1 MALDLNTGD
10 YKIFRDAFKKFLQAE
25 IIPDYPTWEK
35 EGLVPRKVWSKAGDN
50 GFLCPWVEEEFGG
63 AGAGFEYSLII
74 TEELARAG
82 THVMFPLHSDIVVPY
97 IASYG
102 TPEQKR
108 KWLPGCVSGDI
119 IAAVAMTEPDTG
131 SDLAAIR
138 TTAVRDGDDYVING
152 AKTFISSGI
161 LADLVIV
168 ACKTDPGANPPHRG
182 ISLIVVERD
191 TPGFLR
197 GRKLDKMGLRS
208 QDTSE
213 LIFTD
218 CRVPASNILGQE
230 NAGFTYLM
238 EKLQQER
245 LVCSVMAQGVAERM
259 IQYTIEYCRDRK
271 IFGKP
276 VSSFQHNSFKIV
288 EMATEIELGRTFL
301 NQLVEKHL
309 AGERVV
315 KEVSMAKWWI
325 TEMVNRVAYHCLQL
339 HGGYGFCDEYPI
351 SRDFRD
357 VRIFNI
363 FAGTTEVMKSIIAKE
378 LGL

>member
-1 MALDLNTGD
+1 MALDLNAGD
-10 YKIFRDAFKKFLQAE
+10 YKIFRDAFKRFLQAE
-25 IIPDYPTWEK
+25 IIPNYPRWEK
-35 EGLVPRKVWSKAGDN
+35 EGIIPREVWHKAGDN

-63 AGAGFEYSLII
+63 AGAGFEYSVII

-97 IASYG
+97 IHSYG
-102 TPEQKR
+102 TPEQKQ

-138 TTAVRDGDDYVING
+138 TTAVRDGDEYVING

-182 ISLIVVERD
+182 MSLIVVERD

-197 GRKLDKMGLRS
+197 GRKLDKMGLQS

-218 CRVPASNILGQE
+218 CRVPAGNILGRE
-230 NAGFTYLM
+230 NAGFTCLM

-259 IQYTIEYCRDRK
+259 LQYTVEYCRDRK
-271 IFGKP
+271 IFGRP
-276 VSSFQHNSFKIV
+276 VASFQHNSFKIV

-301 NQLVEKHL
+301 YQLVEKHL